1 MSVEPDQ
8 RLTSLPGPHSVL
20 DVNIGVLKVAGLW
33 PTRPYGLFAIYT
45 AWIYLTQWAV
55 FALDSM
61 SLYYYWGNLNMITAV
76 FCNLTSI
83 TAGIIK
89 MTHFFVYKPK
99 YYMLVNKLDALVAS
113 QQRITDPNV
122 NSKSIL
128 VQTSKLNKYST
139 YIIVTYGNLV
149 GVPWIVLPFVMDTG
163 ETERTLPVV
172 EWYGIRQEKS
182 PLFEIGYVL
191 QCLTI
196 MYWFF
201 ASWGLDL
208 FFGALMIHLAGQLK
222 ILNNRVANVGRKENA
237 ALNGSSAE
245 ESERKI
251 MDFNRDVVSRKTPV
265 QQQEVTLYSEL
276 RNCIIDHQEMIS
288 FMNDLEQTV
297 NFVVLV
303 QFSAGTLV
311 ICVNLFQAAL
321 NVQDFSSV
329 LKVCMYMFELIL
341 QLFIYCWCA
350 HDVMVESER
359 LSTSAY
365 FSEWTGASRRFNTA
379 LHILMARAQMP
390 LTVSAGRIYTINR
403 STFVSLINASYSYYA
418 ILRQM
423 SDR

>member
-1 MSVEPDQ
+1 MYEVPDKG
-8 RLTSLPGPHSVL
+8 LTSLPGPNSVIN
-20 DVNIGVLKVAGLW
+20 VNIGVLKIAGLW
-33 PTRPYGLFAIYT
+33 PTRPYGLFAAYT
-45 AWIYLTQWAV
+45 VWIYLTQWAV
-55 FALDSM
+55 FALDFM
-61 SLYYYWGNLNMITAV
+61 SLFYYWGNLNMITAV

-99 YYMLVNKLDALVAS
+99 YYMLVNKLDAMVAS
-113 QQRITDPNV
+113 QQQITDTNV

-128 VQTSKLNKYST
+128 VETSKLNKYST

-149 GVPWIVLPFVMDTG
+149 GVPWIILPFVMDIG
-163 ETERTLPVV
+163 DTERTLPVV
-172 EWYGIRQEKS
+172 EWYGITQDKS
-182 PLFEIGYVL
+182 PVFEIGYVL

-208 FFGALMIHLAGQLK
+208 FFGSLMIHLAGQFK
-222 ILNNRVANVGRKENA
+222 ILNKRIASVGRKVDS
-237 ALNGSSAE
+237 ALETSSSGE
-245 ESERKI
+245 TERKMI
-251 MDFNRDVVSRKTPV
+251 NRGEVSKRTNV
-265 QQQEVTLYSEL
+265 QQQETALYSDL
-276 RNCIIDHQEMIS
+276 HTCIKDHQEMIS
-288 FMNDLEQTV
+288 FMTDLEETV

-303 QFSAGTLV
+303 QFMAGTLV

-365 FSEWTGASRRFNTA
+365 FSEWTGAPRRFTTA
-379 LHILMARAQMP
+379 LHILMARAQKP
-390 LTVSAGRIYTINR
+390 LTISAGRIYTINR

>member
-1 MSVEPDQ
+1 MSKE
-8 RLTSLPGPHSVL
+8 LFSLPGPNSVIN
-20 DVNIGVLKVAGLW
+20 VNIGVLKVAGLW
-33 PTRPYGLFAIYT
+33 PTRPYGLFTIYT
-45 AWIYLTQWAV
+45 VWIYLTQWAV
-55 FALDSM
+55 FALDFM
-61 SLYYYWGNLNMITAV
+61 SLFYYWGNLNMITAV

-99 YYMLVNKLDALVAS
+99 YYMLVNKLDALVDS
-113 QQRITDPNV
+113 QQKITHPNV
-122 NSKSIL
+122 DSKSIL
-128 VQTSKLNKYST
+128 LQTSKLNKYST

-149 GVPWIVLPFVMDTG
+149 GVPWIVLPFVVDSG
-163 ETERTLPVV
+163 DTERTLPVV
-172 EWYGIRQEKS
+172 EWYGITQDKS
-182 PLFEIGYVL
+182 PVFQIGYVL

-208 FFGALMIHLAGQLK
+208 FFGALMIHLAGQFR
-222 ILNNRVANVGRKENA
+222 ILNNRIANVGREVDPRLDVSSTLKIEMKEINIDA
-237 ALNGSSAE
+237 ATRTTLVQRKDAE
-245 ESERKI
+245 
-251 MDFNRDVVSRKTPV
+251 
-265 QQQEVTLYSEL
+265 LYSEL
-276 RNCIIDHQEMIS
+276 RKCIMDHQEMIS
-288 FMNDLEQTV
+288 FMNDLEETV

-303 QFSAGTLV
+303 QFMAGTLV

-365 FSEWTGASRRFNTA
+365 FSEWAGAPRRFTTA
-379 LHILMARAQMP
+379 LHILMARAQKP

>member
-1 MSVEPDQ
+1 MYGVPGKG
-8 RLTSLPGPHSVL
+8 LTSLPGPNSVIN
-20 DVNIGVLKVAGLW
+20 VNIGVLKVAGLW
-33 PTRPYGLFAIYT
+33 PTRPYGLFAAYT
-45 AWIYLTQWAV
+45 VWIYLTQWAV
-55 FALDSM
+55 FALDFM
-61 SLYYYWGNLNMITAV
+61 SLFYYWGNLNMITAV

-99 YYMLVNKLDALVAS
+99 YYMLVNKLDTMVAS
-113 QQRITDPNV
+113 QQQITDPNV

-149 GVPWIVLPFVMDTG
+149 GVPWIILPFVMDSG
-163 ETERTLPVV
+163 DTERTLPVV
-172 EWYGIRQEKS
+172 EWYGITQDKS
-182 PLFEIGYVL
+182 PVFEIGYVL

-208 FFGALMIHLAGQLK
+208 FFGSLMIHLAGQFK
-222 ILNNRVANVGRKENA
+222 ILNNRIASVGRKVDTGLET
-237 ALNGSSAE
+237 SSPGE
-245 ESERKI
+245 TERK
-251 MDFNRDVVSRKTPV
+251 MTKRNEVSKRTDV
-265 QQQEVTLYSEL
+265 QQQESALYSDL
-276 RNCIIDHQEMIS
+276 RRCIKDHQEMIS
-288 FMNDLEQTV
+288 FMTDLEETV

-303 QFSAGTLV
+303 QFMAGTLV

-365 FSEWTGASRRFNTA
+365 FSEWTAAPRRFTTA
-379 LHILMARAQMP
+379 LHILMARAHKP
-390 LTVSAGRIYTINR
+390 LTISAGRIYTINR